1 MSQPPPP
8 TGAPQEP
15 WRPPAGPYRPPA
27 GPRPPAGAGPAAG
40 PSRPAADPYRPGGY
54 ALPYQATPPG
64 PTGSPLDAYAYQLPA
79 PRRRTGLVVAIVV
92 GAVALLA
99 ALTVVVVALVGLVGG
114 GRAYG
119 EDADL
124 DRLWDSCA
132 EGDAQACDDLYL
144 ESPVG
149 SEYEEYGDTC
159 GGRFPPGEQLW
170 CRGRM

>member
-8 TGAPQEP
+8 TGAPQDP
-15 WRPPAGPYRPPA
+15 WRPPAGPSGPPA
-27 GPRPPAGAGPAAG
+27 VRYGPP
-40 PSRPAADPYRPGGY
+40 ADPYRPASY
-54 ALPYQATPPG
+54 PVPYQPAPVG

-79 PRRRTGLVVAIVV
+79 PRRRTGLIVAVVVFAVLAFAGLALVVA
-92 GAVALLA
+92 
-99 ALTVVVVALVGLVGG
+99 ALVGLVGG

-119 EDADL
+119 EDPGL
-124 DRLWDSCA
+124 DRLWDACTA
-132 EGDAQACDDLYL
+132 GDALACDNLYL

-159 GGRFPPGEQLW
+159 GERFPPGEQQW

>member
-8 TGAPQEP
+8 TGAPQAP
-15 WRPPAGPYRPPA
+15 WAPPADPYRTPAGPYGTPA
-27 GPRPPAGAGPAAG
+27 GPYGTPASLYGTPV
-40 PSRPAADPYRPGGY
+40 DPYGHGGHGV
-54 ALPYQATPPG
+54 PHPPG
-64 PTGSPLDAYAYQLPA
+64 PTGSPMDAYGYQLPP
-79 PRRRTGLVVAIVV
+79 PRRRTGLVVAIVA

-99 ALTVVVVALVGLVGG
+99 VLAVVVVALVGLVGG

-132 EGDAQACDDLYL
+132 AGNAQACDDLYL

-159 GGRFPPGEQLW
+159 GDRFAPGEQLW

>member
-8 TGAPQEP
+8 TGAPQDP
-15 WRPPAGPYRPPA
+15 WTSPADPYRPPA
-27 GPRPPAGAGPAAG
+27 GPYGPPAGAHIPV
-40 PSRPAADPYRPGGY
+40 ADPYRPAAY
-54 ALPYQATPPG
+54 AAPYQSAPVG

-79 PRRRTGLVVAIVV
+79 PRRRTGLVVAVV
-92 GAVALLA
+92 AGAVVALA
-99 ALTVVVVALVGLVGG
+99 ALALVLAAIVGLVGG

-119 EDADL
+119 DDAQL

-132 EGDAQACDDLYL
+132 AGDALACDDLYL

-149 SEYEEYGDTC
+149 SEYEAYGDTC
-159 GGRFPPGEQLW
+159 GERFAPGEQLW